1 MSTWAGPQ
9 HWRLRS
15 KFSKGT
21 YALNGRHATPVC
33 GILRFGGEVTVF
45 ESVFISGL
53 EVNFLV
59 HLQSFAS
66 KIFFH

>member
-21 YALNGRHATPVC
+21 YAVNGRHATPVC
-33 GILRFGGEVTVF
+33 GVLRFGGEVTVF
-45 ESVFISGL
+45 ESVFMCVL
-53 EVNFLV
+53 R
-59 HLQSFAS
+59 
-66 KIFFH
+66 

>member
-1 MSTWAGPQ
+1 MKLYMYVLLGFFYEDYLIFTLKP
-9 HWRLRS
+9 
-15 KFSKGT
+15 
-21 YALNGRHATPVC
+21 
-33 GILRFGGEVTVF
+33 
-45 ESVFISGL
+45 GL